1 MLLSLHVKD
10 LALIEEEEVT
20 FTDGLNILTGETGAG
35 KSIIIGSV
43 NLALGGKADK
53 SIIRTGAE
61 YALIEM
67 VFLADDDRQ
76 IRKLEEMDLPAPEDG
91 TILIKRKI
99 LPGRSVCSVCG
110 ESVTLKQL
118 REIAELMIDIYGQ
131 RENQKLLR
139 RDAQL
144 QTVDDFA
151 GEEAARLKERI
162 AVSFRKWRS
171 LRDEWEKDDLDTA
184 ARKRE
189 ADLLSFECRQIEE
202 AALREG
208 EDEELENRYR
218 LMENFRKISEAAGT
232 AGLMTGGGD
241 HSAEEAIGRA
251 ARELSSVS
259 GIDPQLDRIADEL
272 AEVESLLS
280 DFNRSLGDYIRELTF
295 DPAEFE
301 EIRER
306 LDLINH
312 LKDKFGRSI
321 ADIEKALSERQERL
335 AFLEDY
341 ENARIKLRDRMEA
354 EYASLIELCGELSGI
369 RRKAA
374 ENFSVKLKEALLDLN
389 FPQVEFESRIESGE
403 EYLTAGGYDRLS
415 FYISMNPGESPR
427 PLEQIASGGELSRI
441 MLGMKTVFAGRDE
454 IHTFI
459 FDEIDTGI
467 SGMTAWK
474 VAEKM
479 GRLAGGHQILC
490 ITHLPQIAS
499 MQDSH
504 YLIAKESAGGRTM
517 THIRRL
523 SDEESDREV
532 ARLLGADRITD
543 AALKNA
549 REMKEMAMAEK
560 GRQI

>member
-1 MLLSLHVKD
+1 MLLSLHVKN

-139 RDAQL
+139 KDAQL
-144 QTVDDFA
+144 QTVDEFA
-151 GEEAARLKERI
+151 GEEASDLKARTAECY
-162 AVSFRKWRS
+162 RKWRT
-171 LRDEWEKDDLDTA
+171 LREEWEKDDLDTA

-208 EDEELENRYR
+208 EDEELENRFR
-218 LMENFRKISEAAGT
+218 LLENFRKISEAAAQ
-232 AGLMTGGGD
+232 AGALTGGGD
-241 HSAEEAIGRA
+241 HSAEEAIDRA
-251 ARELSSVS
+251 ARELSSVG
-259 GIDPQLDRIADEL
+259 GIDPQLDQIADEL
-272 AEVESLLS
+272 AEVENLLS
-280 DFNRSLGDYIRELTF
+280 DFNRALNDYVRELTF
-295 DPAEFE
+295 DPSEFAE
-301 EIRER
+301 IQER
-306 LDLINH
+306 LDLINR
-312 LKDKFGRSI
+312 LKDKYGRSI
-321 ADIEKALSERQERL
+321 ADIEAALEERRERL
-335 AFLEDY
+335 SFLEDY
-341 ENARIKLRDRMEA
+341 ENARIRLRKEMEA
-354 EYASLIELCGELSGI
+354 EYGKLIGLCEELSSVRG
-369 RRKAA
+369 KAA
-374 ENFSVKLKEALLDLN
+374 EVFSGKLREALMDLN
-389 FPQVEFESRIESGE
+389 FPQVEFESRIVSGE
-403 EYLTAGGYDRLS
+403 EYLSAGGYDRLS
-415 FYISMNPGESPR
+415 FYISMNPGERPR

-504 YLIAKESAGGRTM
+504 YLIAKESADGRTM

-523 SDEESDREV
+523 TGEESDREV
-532 ARLLGADRITD
+532 ARLLGADRITE
-543 AALKNA
+543 AALQNA

-560 GRQI
+560 GRQV